1 MPQAAVVL
9 AFCQGGNLCV
19 EDCNQIAPYRVPLGE
34 IHQFQKIRDHHGEPA
49 VAPRP
54 TRPGKVMPPLIVP
67 AVKPQPGLPV
77 HQVLHME
84 QELVGCLLHIL
95 GAVKQLA
102 NFG

>member
-1 MPQAAVVL
+1 MVSAAV
-9 AFCQGGNLCV
+9 ARAQR
-19 EDCNQIAPYRVPLGE
+19 ARS
-34 IHQFQKIRDHHGEPA
+34 
-49 VAPRP
+49 
-54 TRPGKVMPPLIVP
+54 KVMPPLIVP